1 MPPYIF
7 PYILANEVSAV
18 INRTETSTLLLLG
31 DADGPAAP
39 AGGLGVLAAH
49 ADAPVVAEAAVR
61 ADLLQALEVLAQLDV
76 LLPVEEPVGDLVLAR
91 VLHDGDDLLDLL
103 LAELAGALRQ
113 VDVGL
118 LQHDVG
124 VAAPDAL
131 DGRHGEHDVPLAVDV
146 GVHHTEDVLEVL
158 RDHQ

>member
-1 MPPYIF
+1 M
-7 PYILANEVSAV
+7 
-18 INRTETSTLLLLG
+18 LLLSLT
-31 DADGPAAP
+31 
-39 AGGLGVLAAH
+39 V
-49 ADAPVVAEAAVR
+49 
-61 ADLLQALEVLAQLDV
+61 LDV

-103 LAELAGALRQ
+103 LAQLAGALRQ

-118 LQHDVG
+118 LEHDVG

-158 RDHQ
+158 RDHQRHLGSRGGGLPGSETARRRNRLCIPMF